1 MPLRLKE
8 QKNKLSDLVG
18 GGRRALKGERE
29 NKKEKQRN
37 KSEVSVAQ
45 YTPFRITREERKRRR

>member
-18 GGRRALKGERE
+18 GRGASKGEKE

-37 KSEVSVAQ
+37 KSEASVAQ
-45 YTPFRITREERKRRR
+45 YTPFRIKREIG